1 MYMFRTLAKMPFL
14 SQLRLSP
21 STEETDDQ
29 GGAAGGDYD
38 DRWWFDSD
46 HDFVI
51 FMMTIFTNKGACD
64 PCWLVAYIFEQ
75 KPITLHIF
83 KNFPELNCFW
93 PLYNKSQATEES

>member
-1 MYMFRTLAKMPFL
+1 MFRTLAKMPFL

-29 GGAAGGDYD
+29 EGAEGIDYD

-51 FMMTIFTNKGACD
+51 MMIDDDLIVMMIFFILMMTIFTNKGRGR
-64 PCWLVAYIFEQ
+64 
-75 KPITLHIF
+75 
-83 KNFPELNCFW
+83 W
-93 PLYNKSQATEES
+93 PWCK

>member
-1 MYMFRTLAKMPFL
+1 MFMFRTLAKMPFL

-29 GGAAGGDYD
+29 GGVAGGDYDDLMIWWGSWFCNFDYDDFHDQGGAAGGDYD
-38 DRWWFDSD
+38 DRWWFGRD

-64 PCWLVAYIFEQ
+64 PCWLVAYIF
-75 KPITLHIF
+75 
-83 KNFPELNCFW
+83 
-93 PLYNKSQATEES
+93 

>member
-1 MYMFRTLAKMPFL
+1 MCIFRTLAKMPFL

-38 DRWWFDSD
+38 DPWWFERD
-46 HDFVI
+46 HDFCD
-51 FMMTIFTNKGACD
+51 FDDDDFHDQGGAAGDHDANNCKDEHCD

-75 KPITLHIF
+75 KH
-83 KNFPELNCFW
+83 KNIAYFYELSW
-93 PLYNKSQATEES
+93 I

>member
-1 MYMFRTLAKMPFL
+1 MFRTLAKMPFL

-29 GGAAGGDYD
+29 EGAEGCDYD

-51 FMMTIFTNKGACD
+51 LMMTIFTG
-64 PCWLVAYIFEQ
+64 
-75 KPITLHIF
+75 
-83 KNFPELNCFW
+83 
-93 PLYNKSQATEES
+93 